1 VPAHAVEEV
10 PAPFV
15 RNLARRAGSSE
26 VPSVGGVLADRRLL
40 SPAAVV
46 RLQRLAGNSSV
57 SQLLARNE
65 RRAEPHRELTPH
77 LVAQRDGDEPAPAAQ
92 TESSE
97 AEVGQEISV
106 PAITVDGNPG
116 SDDGE
121 GGCDNLSLHGNTHAD
136 FDGGP
141 GSTVTN
147 QKASISKG
155 CDPAC
160 GPDVKCINLTG
171 TLVSAYK
178 ATVQVNMPDMPGG
191 LTECEQGKVQD
202 FLDKVLLPHEKDHEK
217 RLKTYDG
224 KTQLPVNITGCG
236 MDDLTSKVEKMHLDE
251 DAKRQ
256 DAARKL
262 SKAIDPFRRTVDCSG
277 CKS

>member
-15 RNLARRAGSSE
+15 GNLARRAASLEG
-26 VPSVGGVLADRRLL
+26 PSVAGVLADRRLL

-46 RLQRLAGNSSV
+46 HLQRLAGNSSV

-65 RRAEPHRELTPH
+65 RPAEPHRELTLH
-77 LVAQRDGDEPAPAAQ
+77 LVAQRDGDEPAAAAQ
-92 TESSE
+92 TESSDAQE
-97 AEVGQEISV
+97 GQEINV
-106 PAITVDGNPG
+106 PAITVDGKPG
-116 SDDGE
+116 SDEGE

-171 TLVSAYK
+171 TRVSAYK
-178 ATVQVNMPDMPGG
+178 ATVQVNMPDMPSG

-202 FLDKVLLPHEKDHEK
+202 FLDKVPPAAREGAREGA
-217 RLKTYDG
+217 REAP
-224 KTQLPVNITGCG
+224 Q
-236 MDDLTSKVEKMHLDE
+236 DLR
-251 DAKRQ
+251 RQ
-256 DAARKL
+256 DAATGQHHGLWDGRPDL
-262 SKAIDPFRRTVDCSG
+262 QGREDALGRGRETPGRGTEAEQGHRSLPQDG
-277 CKS
+277 